1 MTVEKFEKAHRYAG
15 VELIKQFIPFGVI
28 VHGEETIGKVKTGPV
43 ILKPNLEI
51 HCLEE
56 GNFEDK

>member
-1 MTVEKFEKAHRYAG
+1 MG

-43 ILKPNLEI
+43 IPKNQTWRYI
-51 HCLEE
+51 V
-56 GNFEDK
+56 